1 MFNHKSFR
9 HYRDTLCFRVCSVP
23 CILPSIAWIEDLA
36 ELCILELLLV
46 PIYISL
52 FHRQDKRVIR
62 RIDERAFRRIDERAY
77 RRIEQRAFHRL
88 DERAFHRQ
96 DERAFHR
103 QDERA
108 FHRQDEL
115 G

>member
-52 FHRQDKRVIR
+52 FHRQDERVIR
-62 RIDERAFRRIDERAY
+62 RIDERAFRRIDERA
-77 RRIEQRAFHRL
+77 FHRQE
-88 DERAFHRQ
+88 ERAFRSR
-96 DERAFHR
+96 DGARTSIEVPR
-103 QDERA
+103 
-108 FHRQDEL
+108 
-115 G
+115 